1 MRTVTRKLTYLLIAG
16 PVLLLLGQGCQRA
29 AEETRPTPRAPFV
42 SIDSGS
48 PSNADLEAY
57 FRSLQFR
64 SDSTSSE
71 QQPVAPGG
79 PIATIEPE
87 AGIHL
92 LNETA
97 MREGRVIAR
106 IIYSGEDT
114 LRRVGWGPRS
124 ITYWWVKYDGDQG
137 AGVMVSTDA
146 TTGAIQSRTPVALRS
161 DTHPTTGEALA
172 RWARTPN
179 GLLVG
184 CAPCPRLGWCAGDS
198 TRSRTWFSALVPVTR
213 RLRGP

>member
-48 PSNADLEAY
+48 PSNAALQAY

-64 SDSTSSE
+64 TDSGSSE
-71 QQPVAPGG
+71 RQPVAPGG
-79 PIATIEPE
+79 PVATIEPE

-92 LNETA
+92 LDEA
-97 MREGRVIAR
+97 ALRDGRVVAR

-161 DTHPTTGEALA
+161 DTHPSTGVA
-172 RWARTPN
+172 RADWARTLN
-179 GLLVG
+179 GLPVG
-184 CAPCPRLGWCAGDS
+184 CVPCPRLGWCGGDS
-198 TRSRTWFSALVPVTR
+198 TKSRTWAIPFVRVTR
-213 RLRGP
+213 RVGGP